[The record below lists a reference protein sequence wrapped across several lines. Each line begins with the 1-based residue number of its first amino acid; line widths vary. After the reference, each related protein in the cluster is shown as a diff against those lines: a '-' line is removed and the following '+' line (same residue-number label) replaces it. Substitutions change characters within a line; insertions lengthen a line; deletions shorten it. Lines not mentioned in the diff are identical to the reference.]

1 MPATVRS
8 SPVNERGA
16 VADSR
21 PAAGGAAVPA
31 ANIEPL
37 PAHGH
42 WSVADADLL
51 SVVDASDED
60 AVPLRRG
67 AGSDGT
73 SADSPAGVGRTDK
86 SS

>member
-1 MPATVRS
+1 MS
-8 SPVNERGA
+8 A
-16 VADSR
+16 VLWR
-21 PAAGGAAVPA
+21 TAARRQVALQSHA

-42 WSVADADLL
+42 WSAADADLL